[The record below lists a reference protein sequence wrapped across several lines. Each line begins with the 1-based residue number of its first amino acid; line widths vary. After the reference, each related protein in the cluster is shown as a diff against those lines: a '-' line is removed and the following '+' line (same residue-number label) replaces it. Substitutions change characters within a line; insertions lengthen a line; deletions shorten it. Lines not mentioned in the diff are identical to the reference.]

1 MKLKNLLSIISII
14 IWMFSCNT
22 NSSNSKTE
30 KLNIHNDSVLKAD
43 TTHTPKEKINKP
55 DRTIIKQ
62 VNRKNKVKEN
72 KMNKRLEV
80 IIDGKVY
87 YKKSINDS
95 PVNISPKG
103 YKPSKYLFEY
113 INHKVYDIRT
123 GKFLNNYVEVE

>member
-1 MKLKNLLSIISII
+1 
-14 IWMFSCNT
+14 MFSCNT
-22 NSSNSKTE
+22 NSSNNKTE
-30 KLNIHNDSVLKAD
+30 KLNIHNDRVLSTD
-43 TTHTPKEKINKP
+43 TTHIPKKNINKT
-55 DRTIIKQ
+55 DSTIIKQ

-72 KMNKRLEV
+72 KMNKKLEV

-95 PVNISPKG
+95 PVNISPIG

>member
-1 MKLKNLLSIISII
+1 MKLKNLLSLISII
-14 IWMFSCNT
+14 IWMVSCNT
-22 NSSNSKTE
+22 NSSYNKI
-30 KLNIHNDSVLKAD
+30 KRLNIHNDSVLKAD
-43 TTHTPKEKINKP
+43 TTHTPKENINKP
-55 DRTIIKQ
+55 DSTIIKKTII
-62 VNRKNKVKEN
+62 KNKVKED
-72 KMNKRLEV
+72 KIDKRLEV

-95 PVNISPKG
+95 PVNISPIG

>member
-1 MKLKNLLSIISII
+1 MV
-14 IWMFSCNT
+14 SCNT
-22 NSSNSKTE
+22 NSSYNKI
-30 KLNIHNDSVLKAD
+30 KRLNIHNDSVLKAD

-55 DRTIIKQ
+55 DSTIIKQ
-62 VNRKNKVKEN
+62 VNRKIKVKEN
-72 KMNKRLEV
+72 KIDKGLEV

-95 PVNISPKG
+95 PVNISPIG

>member
-1 MKLKNLLSIISII
+1 
-14 IWMFSCNT
+14 MFSCNT

-43 TTHTPKEKINKP
+43 TTHTPKENINKP
-55 DRTIIKQ
+55 DSTIIKKTII
-62 VNRKNKVKEN
+62 KNKVKED
-72 KMNKRLEV
+72 KIDKRLEV

-95 PVNISPKG
+95 PVNISPIG